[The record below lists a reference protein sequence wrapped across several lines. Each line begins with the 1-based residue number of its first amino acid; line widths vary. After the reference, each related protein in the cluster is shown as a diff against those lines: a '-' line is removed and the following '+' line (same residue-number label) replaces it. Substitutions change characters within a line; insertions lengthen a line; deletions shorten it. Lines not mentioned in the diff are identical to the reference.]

1 MSEDPRE
8 PASPA
13 AELARRAA
21 ELRVL
26 QRVSS
31 EINASLSLPEIY
43 RVALNTMAE
52 LFAFHHSLILL
63 LDAAGEHLTVVASRG
78 YEGQAIG
85 GRVPVGTG
93 VIGMVAMK
101 RRAMLWNHVGRQRA
115 YVSAQR
121 RAMVEA
127 GLGDELGDYVAVP
140 GLPNAES
147 QIAIPLLARDHLI
160 GVFSVES
167 PQARGFT
174 EHEKDL
180 VTIVANQMAS
190 AIQTA
195 RLVVE
200 LKEANLTLEGRVQKR
215 TAELEREL
223 RVARVARQDARA
235 RLEGALLGA
244 SARAREMREG
254 IRAHAAA
261 KETLL
266 LVGPAGAGK
275 EAVARAIHEESARRQ
290 GPFLFVTCAQLISSG
305 KHEVSTAGG
314 AAGDGQAGAATKGS
328 AGAATDGGRFD
339 LAHGGTLYLEGV
351 SDLPRAAQSELV
363 GVLSSMESAR
373 AAGEPFFP
381 DARVIASS
389 RQDLWQ
395 EARAG
400 RYDLELCRL
409 LTRSQLAVPGL
420 AERLEDVPAIV
431 EHLVGWHARQLG
443 KRVERV
449 SEESMRRLLAY
460 RWPGNVRELASIV
473 ERAILVSTGPVLE
486 IEEDLLEEG
495 ISLGSYRLVRQIGS
509 GGMGEVWLGRHS
521 LLARPA
527 AVKIIRR
534 AAIESYGPDIEK
546 RFRREAQATAEL
558 TSPHTVQLYDFG
570 VTETGTF
577 YYVMELLE
585 GLDLQ
590 DLVKQSGP
598 LPAER
603 VVALLDQACR
613 SLIEAH
619 ERGLVHRDIKPANLF
634 VTRLGAEYDF
644 LKVLDFGMVKAN
656 QEREATVLTNPGK
669 AQGTPAYMS
678 PELVLGREIDGR
690 SDLYSLGCSAYWMLT
705 GRLVFDATTPTEM
718 LLHHVQT
725 APVPPSKAAG
735 GGGSSVPP
743 ALEAIVMACLAKK
756 PEERPRSAAELRAAL
771 SRVPCPEPWTQERA
785 AEWWR
790 MNVAAAVRGRPQ

>member
-1 MSEDPRE
+1 MPEDPRE
-8 PASPA
+8 PESPA
-13 AELARRAA
+13 AQLERRAA
-21 ELRVL
+21 ELRIL

-31 EINASLSLPEIY
+31 EINASLSLTEIY

-63 LDAAGEHLTVVASRG
+63 LDSKGEYLTVVASRG
-78 YEGQAIG
+78 YEGQAVG

-93 VIGMVAMK
+93 VIGMVAKK
-101 RRAMLWNHVGRQRA
+101 RRAMLWNQVGRQRA
-115 YVSAQR
+115 YVAAQR
-121 RAMVEA
+121 RAMVDA
-127 GLGDELGDYVAVP
+127 GLGDTLGDYVSVP

-147 QIAIPLLARDHLI
+147 QIAIPLLARENLI

-167 PQARGFT
+167 PEPRGFT

-200 LKEANLTLEGRVQKR
+200 LKEANLTLEGRVHQR

-223 RVARVARQDARA
+223 RVARVARAHARA
-235 RLEGALLGA
+235 RLAGALLGESPKA
-244 SARAREMREG
+244 LALRAG
-254 IRAHAAA
+254 IRAQAASA
-261 KETLL
+261 ETLL

-275 EAVARAIHEESARRQ
+275 EAVARAIHDESARRE
-290 GPFLFVTCAQLISSG
+290 GPFLYVTCSQFASG
-305 KHEVSTAGG
+305 TKPEATIAGAGTPVRAGG
-314 AAGDGQAGAATKGS
+314 PNAAGGGLTES
-328 AGAATDGGRFD
+328 GRFD

-351 SDLPRAAQSELV
+351 ADLSRGTQALLAGTLIGIER
-363 GVLSSMESAR
+363 AR
-373 AAGEPFFP
+373 AAGEQPFP

-389 RQDLWQ
+389 RHDLWE

-400 RYDLELCRL
+400 RFDLELCRL
-409 LTRSQLAVPGL
+409 LTRSHLAVPGL

-431 EHLVGWHARQLG
+431 DHLVDWHSRQLG
-443 KRVERV
+443 KGVERV
-449 SEESMRRLLAY
+449 SEASMRRLLAY
-460 RWPGNVRELASIV
+460 RWPGNVRELAGIV
-473 ERAILVSTGPVLE
+473 ERAILVSSDPVLE

-495 ISLGSYRLVRQIGS
+495 ISLGSYRLVERIGS
-509 GGMGEVWLGRHS
+509 GGMGEVWLGRHR

-534 AAIESYGPDIEK
+534 AAIESYGADLDK
-546 RFRREAQATAEL
+546 RFRREAHATAEL

-577 YYVMELLE
+577 YYVMELLQ

-590 DLVKQSGP
+590 EMVKRFGP

-603 VVALLDQACR
+603 AIWLLEQACR
-613 SLIEAH
+613 SLVEAH

-634 VTRLGAEYDF
+634 VTRLGAEDDF
-644 LKVLDFGMVKAN
+644 LKILDFGMVKAAPD
-656 QEREATVLTNPGK
+656 REASVLTTPGK
-669 AQGTPAYMS
+669 AQGTPAFMS
-678 PELVLGREIDGR
+678 PELVLGHEVDGR
-690 SDLYSLGCSAYWMLT
+690 ADLYSLGCSAYWMLT

-718 LLHHVQT
+718 LLKHVQAAPT
-725 APVPPSKAAG
+725 PLSAAGPVPPAFE
-735 GGGSSVPP
+735 
-743 ALEAIVMACLAKK
+743 ALVMQCLAKK
-756 PEERPRSAAELRAAL
+756 PDERPPSAAALRAAL
-771 SRVPCPEPWTQERA
+771 AGVPCPEPWTQERA
-785 AEWWR
+785 AAWWR
-790 MNVAAAVRGRPQ
+790 ENGASPSGGRPA